1 MLLAWEGGEAA
12 AFDQLVPLVHE
23 ELHRLA
29 RRYMRQERSGHTL
42 QATALVNEAYI
53 RLIEA
58 KDLGWTNRAH
68 VVAIAPCMMRRILV
82 DFARARGD
90 TKRGGGVQKVPLDEA
105 VLVLPQAGD
114 DLVALDE
121 ALQRLEAVHPRRA
134 RSWN

>member
-42 QATALVNEAYI
+42 Q
-53 RLIEA
+53 A